1 VREKEWR
8 ERMDKRPRAEL
19 ERNDH
24 PKGELERALR
34 DVVDETSRFFDSLG
48 RAVAVTAQ
56 DLTKLMVIH
65 VDDETREHLDLLV
78 DAELAKNRHEA
89 AVAMLNEG
97 IEAKSELFD
106 RIRRTKSQIADLR
119 DQMRTL
125 VRT

>member
-1 VREKEWR
+1 
-8 ERMDKRPRAEL
+8 MDKRPRAEL

-24 PKGELERALR
+24 PKGDLERALR

-89 AVAMLNEG
+89 AIAMLNEG
-97 IEAKSELFD
+97 IEAKSSLFD